1 MDMNAAKYDIIYDKD
16 KEKKKDKKDDKEA
29 KVINEK

>member
-16 KEKKKDKKDDKEA
+16 KEKKKDKKDDKET